1 MHMKASLTIIRYPA
15 WAVPFAWISMGLF
28 RLPLWLNRKIHF
40 YKLMGCGRNGTFDVK
55 PDLRQWAIFTI
66 QPVLTEQVDHRR
78 QYGTLIYYWIRL
90 FNGEVYTLWLTPVA
104 GHGQWDGRE
113 PFGPLS
119 RQETVSGRMAVLTR
133 ATIRLNKLTYF
144 WKNVAPV
151 AQQML
156 QAPGFEFSVGIGEIP
171 WIKQATFSIW
181 QDAEAMKRFAYGDS
195 RHQEVIRQTR
205 RQNWYSEDLFV
216 RFRIDGTRGTL
227 RGKDPLAK
235 NA

>member
-1 MHMKASLTIIRYPA
+1 
-15 WAVPFAWISMGLF
+15 MGLF
-28 RLPLWLNRKIHF
+28 RLPLWLNRKILF
-40 YKLMGCGRNGTFDVK
+40 YKLMGCGRNGTFDVQ

-66 QPVLTEQVDHRR
+66 QPEMVQATDHRR
-78 QYGTLIYYWIRL
+78 QYGKLVYHWIRL

-113 PFGPLS
+113 PFGPLP
-119 RQETVSGRMAVLTR
+119 RQATTDGRMAVLTR
-133 ATIRLNKLTYF
+133 ATIRLNKLRYF

-156 QAPGFEFSVGIGEIP
+156 RAPGFEYSVGIGEIP
-171 WIKQATFSIW
+171 WIKQATFSVW
-181 QDAEAMKRFAYGDS
+181 QDAGAMKNFAYGDS

-205 RQNWYSEDLFV
+205 QQNWYSEDLFV
-216 RFRIDGTRGTL
+216 RFRIDASMGTL